1 MLFHADQ
8 VVSVAGESTPQSQ
21 LYYEGA
27 RLMKNPSTKFQLD
40 CDRVEVSSD
49 DAFTKLSAIFR
60 LLGCE
65 EEIAN
70 SVSNHLVDS
79 SLSGVE
85 SHGVMRALHYVKQF
99 QSGFMKPDATPQIVT
114 SDNGWEAVDGGGGV
128 GIPAMELAYK
138 RGMLQARKKGVSVV
152 AVRNVGHTGRI
163 GAYADDA
170 AEKGFMTI
178 CIGGGNRQMFRQVAP
193 YGGAKALFPS
203 NPWAI
208 GMPGG
213 NEDPV
218 VVDFA
223 TSKVAGGWVYAARLA
238 GAQLPEG
245 YLIDCDGNPTTD
257 PEDYFNG
264 GAILPA
270 GEHKGYGL
278 GLVGEIVAGALLGE
292 PTTEGNW
299 LIITLNIEA
308 IQSSSAYSRAIA
320 DILTEVRECP
330 PAPGFERVEV
340 PGQRSRNHKRLC
352 NGVVAIPEHTWKQL
366 CDIYTELSEG
376 IDRSVD

>member
-1 MLFHADQ
+1 
-8 VVSVAGESTPQSQ
+8 
-21 LYYEGA
+21 
-27 RLMKNPSTKFQLD
+27 MKSPSAKFQLD

-65 EEIAN
+65 EEIAK
-70 SVSNHLVDS
+70 SVSNHLVDA
-79 SLSGVE
+79 SLCGVE
-85 SHGVMRALHYVKQF
+85 SHGVMRALQYVKQF

-114 SDNGWEAVDGGGGV
+114 CDNGWEAVDGGGGV
-128 GIPAMELAYK
+128 GIPAMELAYE
-138 RGMLQARKKGVSVV
+138 RGMLQAREKGVSVV
-152 AVRNVGHTGRI
+152 AVRNAGHTGRI
-163 GAYADDA
+163 GAYADVA

-178 CIGGGNRQMFRQVAP
+178 CIGGGNRKIWRQVAP
-193 YGGAKALFPS
+193 YGGAKGLYPT

-213 NEDPV
+213 NDDPV

-223 TSKVAGGWVYAARLA
+223 TSRIAGGGVYAARLA

-245 YLIDCDGNPTTD
+245 YLIDSEGNPTTD

-278 GLVGEIVAGALLGE
+278 GLIGEIVADALLGE

-299 LIITLNIEA
+299 LIITLDIEA
-308 IQSSSAYSRAIA
+308 MQSSSTYSKAVQA
-320 DILTEVRECP
+320 ILTEVRECP

-340 PGQRSRNHKRLC
+340 PGQRGRDHKRLC
-352 NGVVAIPEHTWKQL
+352 NGVVAIPEHTWRQI

-376 IDRSVD
+376 IDRSVDQSNGHNAP

>member
-1 MLFHADQ
+1 MIFD
-8 VVSVAGESTPQSQ
+8 ESTLINQM
-21 LYYEGA
+21 YYGGTE
-27 RLMKNPSTKFQLD
+27 LTKNSSAKFQLD

-49 DAFTKLSAIFR
+49 DALTKLSAIFG

-65 EEIAN
+65 EEIAK

-85 SHGVMRALHYVKQF
+85 SHGVMRALQYVKQF

-114 SDNGWEAVDGGGGV
+114 CDNGWEAVDGGGGV
-128 GIPAMELAYK
+128 GIPAMELAYE

-163 GAYADDA
+163 GAYADVA

-178 CIGGGNRQMFRQVAP
+178 CMGGGNRKIWRQVAP
-193 YGGAKALFPS
+193 YGGAKALYPT

-213 NEDPV
+213 NDDPV

-223 TSKVAGGWVYAARLA
+223 TSKIAGGWLYAARLA

-245 YLIDCDGNPTTD
+245 YIIDSNGNPTTD

-278 GLVGEIVAGALLGE
+278 GLLAEIVADALLGE

-299 LIITLNIEA
+299 LIIVLDIEA
-308 IQSSSAYSRAIA
+308 IQSRSAYSRAIA

-330 PAPGFERVEV
+330 PAPGFERVEI
-340 PGQRSRNHKRLC
+340 PGQLSRNHKRQC
-352 NGVVAIPEHTWKQL
+352 DGIVAVPEHTWQQI
-366 CDIYTELSEG
+366 CEIYTELSEG
-376 IDRSVD
+376 IDRSDDKTNEHKAP